1 MLIEREPSAASG
13 GELMRLMGALAEES
27 SHA

>member
-1 MLIEREPSAASG
+1 MLIEREPNAAYG

>member
-1 MLIEREPSAASG
+1 MLIEGEPNAASG